1 MQINNRTIFNK
12 DNLDILQ
19 GIDSDTIDLI
29 YLDPPFNKK
38 KQFIAPMGS
47 SAEGASF
54 NDLYRLQ
61 DIKDEW
67 VISIEQDTP
76 KLHDF
81 LIGIKKIDGKQSY
94 NYCYIA
100 YMAIRLIECH
110 RILKPTGSLYLHCDP
125 TMSHYLKIL
134 LDCIFWDKNFVNEIV
149 WHYRTYQGKVSTYYP
164 KKHDIIFWYTKDSK
178 LFENRQVFKLAYM
191 DNYEYTVDF
200 MRWKKFFAIGD
211 NKIKYGNHPE
221 RDSRFTQYLDRWIHD
236 KGRKPTIG
244 EIVYECKGYVVDDV
258 WVDIQAIDP
267 KDSKEKTGYPTQKP
281 LELLR
286 RIITASSNEGDIV
299 LDPFCGCATTC
310 IAAEQLNRKWIGIDI
325 SVKAYDLVRERLA
338 KEVSDTGDILKYK
351 NKVYFQTTVPARTDM
366 GADTPVQK
374 SVYIISNPSYPNDYK
389 VGVAKNVHAR
399 LNSYQTSDPDRGY
412 KLEYSVLTPYFT
424 ELEKYIHDILPNK
437 YEWIQNTDLA
447 TIKQKMDDFI
457 ASKTRRRM

>member
-38 KQFIAPMGS
+38 KQFIASIGS

-54 NDLYRLQ
+54 NDLYQLQ
-61 DIKDEW
+61 DIKDAW
-67 VISIEQDTP
+67 GISIEQDTP
-76 KLHDF
+76 KVHDF

-110 RILKPTGSLYLHCDP
+110 RILKNTGSLYLHCDP

-134 LDCIFWDKNFVNEIV
+134 LDCIFGDNNFINEIV
-149 WHYRTYQGKVSTYYP
+149 WCYQTGGAGKRSFAR
-164 KKHDIIFWYTKDSK
+164 KHDILLFYGKSENYVFHADAVHIPRTDKALQRAKNPKGARINYTDTTKTA
-178 LFENRQVFKLAYM
+178 N
-191 DNYEYTVDF
+191 DF
-200 MRWKKFFAIGD
+200 F
-211 NKIKYGNHPE
+211 
-221 RDSRFTQYLDRWIHD
+221 
-236 KGRKPTIG
+236 
-244 EIVYECKGYVVDDV
+244 
-258 WVDIQAIDP
+258 VDIQALNP
-267 KDSKEKTGYPTQKP
+267 MAKERTGYPTQKP
-281 LELLR
+281 LHLLR

-325 SVKAYDLVRERLA
+325 SVKAYDLVCERLA

-374 SVYIISNPSYPNDYK
+374 CVYIISNPAYPNDYK

-412 KLEYSVLTPYFT
+412 TLEYSLLTPYFT

-447 TIKQKMDDFI
+447 TIKQKIDDFI

>member
-125 TMSHYLKIL
+125 TMSHYLKIA
-134 LDCIFWDKNFVNEIV
+134 LDCIFGDKNFINEIA
-149 WHYRTYQGKVSTYYP
+149 WCY
-164 KKHDIIFWYTKDSK
+164 KKLPNNAKMFQRNKDIILFYAKSENYIFHKQYSHPTKQSLKTFETGRRIGYNANHSK
-178 LFENRQVFKLAYM
+178 KMVTVFDWDKYQQ
-191 DNYEYTVDF
+191 
-200 MRWKKFFAIGD
+200 AIKN
-211 NKIKYGNHPE
+211 NKI
-221 RDSRFTQYLDRWIHD
+221 
-236 KGRKPTIG
+236 
-244 EIVYECKGYVVDDV
+244 
-258 WVDIQAIDP
+258 P
-267 KDSKEKTGYPTQKP
+267 KDLKPIEFKDGKPLMRDYWDDIKILGGSKNKERTGYPTQKP

-286 RIITASSNEGDIV
+286 RIIAASSNEGDIV

-366 GADTPVQK
+366 GADTPIQK
-374 SVYIISNPSYPNDYK
+374 CVYIISNPSYPNDYK

-424 ELEKYIHDILPNK
+424 ELEKHIHDILPNK

-447 TIKQKMDDFI
+447 TIKQKIDDFI
-457 ASKTRRRM
+457 ANKTRDLFSQAL